1 MSRSGAHTP
10 PSPEMVKALDEMFKN
25 LEQIATDPSIVG
37 HCSEL
42 PGIVLDKIDAGAID
56 RESDAYKKVTQEYEA
71 VRADY
76 LKALVGHPL
85 GRTFALLA
93 VGREGVEMMEQ
104 GRLPVEITR
113 THHTA
118 DRPVR
123 SARQSYN
130 CHHIIPR
137 SVSLGDNAAFI
148 NHPNNFAVV
157 QTTRRGRDQ
166 SQNPHHFWHS
176 LLLHPQTHNAP
187 SKNFPLYVVRP
198 LFPFYP
204 PISRGFRTAEELRT
218 TLHELGAPPLPEVWE
233 KRVLEF
239 SKAVKHRSYSV
250 PREYHEIT
258 QMFGD
263 LYKTSNKESE
273 VNQEVR
279 SILAEK
285 AANFAKQFLPAGAYV
300 NGVPL
305 PPDHQPKKTLPVV
318 ESNLKTET
326 SVQQARKRTVKRTN
340 KTKVSR
346 TKTRKEQQSHG
357 TQRTVS
363 ARP

>member
-1 MSRSGAHTP
+1 MSRSGTHTP
-10 PSPEMVKALDEMFKN
+10 PSPEMIKAVDEMFKN
-25 LEQIATDPSIVG
+25 LEQIAIDPSIVG
-37 HCSEL
+37 NCSEL
-42 PGIVLDKIDAGAID
+42 PGVVLDKIDAATID
-56 RESDAYKKVTQEYEA
+56 RDSDVYKKVTQEYES

-76 LKALVGHPL
+76 LKALVAHPL
-85 GRTFALLA
+85 GKVFALLA

-137 SVSLGDNAAFI
+137 SVTLGDNAPYI
-148 NHPNNFAVV
+148 NHPNNLTVV

-187 SKNFPLYVVRP
+187 STNFPLYVVRP

-204 PISRGFRTAEELRT
+204 PVSRGFRTAEELRK
-218 TLHELGAPPLPEVWE
+218 TLHELGATPLPEVWE

-250 PREYHEIT
+250 PKEFHEIT
-258 QMFGD
+258 QMFSD
-263 LYKTSNKESE
+263 LYKTSNRESE

-285 AANFAKQFLPAGAYV
+285 AAKFAKQFLPPGAYV

-305 PPDHQPKKTLPVV
+305 PPEHQPEKTLPIV
-318 ESNLKTET
+318 ESNLETEA
-326 SVQQARKRTVKRTN
+326 SIKRAHKRTAKKTN

-346 TKTRKEQQSHG
+346 TKTKKEQPSHG